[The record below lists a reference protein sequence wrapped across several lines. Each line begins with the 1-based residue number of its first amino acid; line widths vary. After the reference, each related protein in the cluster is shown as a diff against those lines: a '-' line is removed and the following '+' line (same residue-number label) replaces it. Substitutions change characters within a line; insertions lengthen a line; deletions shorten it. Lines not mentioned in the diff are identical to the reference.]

1 MDLIYT
7 HPMSGGQIY
16 QCGAREIPGTDE
28 VTFRIDLYDTDAMIA
43 GLDEEDISILALTA
57 KGYQPQFDSPHP
69 YLEVIH
75 IPFQDR
81 MLLED
86 WKIAQI
92 KKMIKR
98 AAKKMG
104 AAVER
109 GEKVLSTC
117 RGGINRS
124 SLLTAYIIKWVEDRG
139 DWSGK
144 LTPQQI
150 IQLIRSMRDED
161 CLHNEL
167 FEAIIL
173 YEMDD

>member
-1 MDLIYT
+1 MNLIYT
-7 HPMSGGQIY
+7 HPTSGGRIY
-16 QCGAREIPGTDE
+16 QCGAREIPGTDLT
-28 VTFRIDLYDTDAMIA
+28 TFRIDRYDADAIIA
-43 GLDEEDISILALTA
+43 GLDKADISILALTA
-57 KGYQPQFDSPHP
+57 EGYQPQFDSPHP
-69 YLEVIH
+69 YLDVIH

-81 MLLED
+81 TLLEE
-86 WKIAQI
+86 WKIVQI
-92 KKMIKR
+92 KRMVKS

-109 GEKVLSTC
+109 GENVLSTC

-124 SLLTAYIIKWVEDRG
+124 SLLTAYTIRWIEDRG
-139 DWSGK
+139 DWSEK

-150 IQLIRSMRDED
+150 IQLIRNMRDED